1 MHLNRTYQLYILFA
15 VFILF
20 PSVLRGQEIVQMTVH
35 SGESFYVH
43 PEANVSIFSD
53 LNNSGSLGSY
63 NQSTINFLGQ
73 RWNSMMG
80 SRIMDESLNG
90 LTGIG
95 GTIRFSG
102 STFSQSINTL
112 TPAQPNN
119 AFPNITLSNPQN
131 LILRGNDLLVR
142 RSFNFQSGKVILN
155 NINVVL
161 QAGANIAGFDNNKY
175 FVTGT
180 TTTGGTLVRRTTGS
194 QNTQII
200 FPIGTTTS
208 SYTPASI
215 IYTGFPQDLKLR
227 VFENVYDKAIFGN
240 SDNINYVNKTW
251 NLSFSTLDPNARIVL
266 STQHNAS
273 EEGSKFAADRT
284 KSFLS
289 RYQSN
294 IEKWD
299 STDGT
304 GVSPGV
310 ITTGS
315 PIAGSFINSRT
326 VNLGLGLNEFFSKS
340 VLKENVLANYRIPV
354 GISPNSDGLNDK
366 FVIEN
371 LKATDKVRIDI
382 YNRWQ
387 SLVFRD
393 SDYKNTFE
401 GIGNQQGLVNN
412 NLPDGTYYYI
422 LHFNDSKPVTGYIII
437 NR

>member
-1 MHLNRTYQLYILFA
+1 
-15 VFILF
+15 
-20 PSVLRGQEIVQMTVH
+20 MTVH
-35 SGESFYVH
+35 PGESFYVH
-43 PEANVSIFSD
+43 PEANVSVFSD
-53 LNNSGSLGSY
+53 LNNSGSIGSF
-63 NQSTINFLGQ
+63 NQSIINFLGQ
-73 RWNSMMG
+73 RWNNMNG
-80 SRIMDESLNG
+80 SRIVDESLGG
-90 LTGIG
+90 LSGLG

-102 STFSQSINTL
+102 STFPQNINTL
-112 TPAQPNN
+112 ISAQANTG
-119 AFPNITLSNPQN
+119 FPNITLANSQN
-131 LILRGNDLLVR
+131 LILQGNDLLVR
-142 RSFNFQSGKVILN
+142 RSFNFENGKVILN
-155 NINVVL
+155 SRNTIMQN
-161 QAGANIAGFDNNKY
+161 GANIAGFDNNKF

-180 TTTGGTLVRRTTGS
+180 ATSGGSLIRKTSGT

-200 FPIGTTTS
+200 FPLGSTVG

-215 IYTGFPQDLKLR
+215 TYTGIAQDLKLR
-227 VFENVYDKAIFGN
+227 VFDNVYDKAIFGN
-240 SDNINYVNKTW
+240 PDNVNFVNKTW
-251 NLSFSTLDPNARIVL
+251 NLSLSNLDPNANLIL
-266 STQHNAS
+266 SAQHNSS
-273 EEGSKFAADRT
+273 EEGSQFKTDRT

-299 STDGT
+299 STNGT
-304 GVSPGV
+304 GLTPG
-310 ITTGS
+310 IISSGS
-315 PIAGSFINSRT
+315 PISDAYINTRT
-326 VNLGLGLNEFFSKS
+326 ISGGIGLNEYFSKS
-340 VLKENVLANYRIPV
+340 VLKENVLANYRVPV
-354 GISPNSDGLNDK
+354 GISPNNDGLNDK

>member
-1 MHLNRTYQLYILFA
+1 
-15 VFILF
+15 
-20 PSVLRGQEIVQMTVH
+20 MTVH

-43 PEANVSIFSD
+43 PEANVSVFSD
-53 LNNSGSLGSY
+53 LNNAGSVGSY

-73 RWNSMMG
+73 RWNNLNG
-80 SRIMDESLNG
+80 SRIVDESVGG
-90 LTGIG
+90 LTGFG
-95 GTIRFSG
+95 GNIRFSG
-102 STFSQSINTL
+102 TNSPQFINTL
-112 TPAQPNN
+112 TPAQSNTG
-119 AFPNITLSNPQN
+119 FPNITLANSQN
-131 LILRGNDLLVR
+131 LTLLGNDLLVR
-142 RSFNFQSGKVILN
+142 RSFTFQSGKVILN
-155 NINVVL
+155 SRNAVMQN
-161 QAGANIAGFDNNKY
+161 GANIAGFDNTKY

-180 TTTGGTLVRRTTGS
+180 ATSGGSLIRKTSGS

-200 FPIGTTTS
+200 FPLGSTVG

-215 IYTGFPQDLKLR
+215 TYTGIAQDLKLR
-227 VFENVYDKAIFGN
+227 VFDNVYDKATFGN
-240 SDNINYVNKTW
+240 PDNVNFVTKTW
-251 NLSFSTLDPNARIVL
+251 NLSLTNLDPKANLIL
-266 STQHNAS
+266 SVQHNS
-273 EEGSKFAADRT
+273 TEEGSQFTADRT
-284 KSFLS
+284 KSFIS

-299 STDGT
+299 STNGT
-304 GVSPGV
+304 GVSPGI

-315 PIAGSFINSRT
+315 PVPGSYLNTRT
-326 VNLGLGLNEFFSKS
+326 ISGGLGLNEYFSKS
-340 VLKENVLANYRIPV
+340 IVKENVLANYRVPV
-354 GISPNSDGLNDK
+354 GISPNNDGLNDK

-393 SDYKNTFE
+393 SNYKNTFE

>member
-1 MHLNRTYQLYILFA
+1 MHLNRTLQLYILFA
-15 VFILF
+15 FFILF

-35 SGESFYVH
+35 PGESFYVH
-43 PEANVSIFSD
+43 PEANVSVFSD
-53 LNNSGSLGSY
+53 LNNSGSIGSF
-63 NQSTINFLGQ
+63 NQSIINFLGQ
-73 RWNSMMG
+73 RWNNMNG
-80 SRIMDESLNG
+80 SRIVDESLGG
-90 LTGIG
+90 LTGLG

-102 STFSQSINTL
+102 TTFPQNINTL
-112 TPAQPNN
+112 TSAQANTG
-119 AFPNITLSNPQN
+119 FPNITLANSQN
-131 LILRGNDLLVR
+131 LILQGNDLLVR
-142 RSFNFQSGKVILN
+142 RSFNFENGKVILN
-155 NINVVL
+155 SRNTIIQN
-161 QAGANIAGFDNNKY
+161 GASIAGFDNKKY

-180 TTTGGTLVRRTTGS
+180 ATSGGFLIRKTSGS

-200 FPIGTTTS
+200 FPIGSTVG

-215 IYTGFPQDLKLR
+215 TYKGIAQDLKLR
-227 VFENVYDKAIFGN
+227 VFDNVYDKATFGN
-240 SDNINYVNKTW
+240 PDNVNFVNKTW
-251 NLSFSTLDPNARIVL
+251 NLSFSNLDPNANLIL
-266 STQHNAS
+266 STQHNSS
-273 EEGSKFAADRT
+273 EEGTQFAADRT

-299 STDGT
+299 STNGT
-304 GVSPGV
+304 GLTPG
-310 ITTGS
+310 IISSGS
-315 PIAGSFINSRT
+315 AISGAFINTRT
-326 VNLGLGLNEFFSKS
+326 ISGGIGLNVYFSKS

-354 GISPNSDGLNDK
+354 GISPNNDGLNDK

-393 SDYKNTFE
+393 TDYKNTFE

>member
-1 MHLNRTYQLYILFA
+1 
-15 VFILF
+15 
-20 PSVLRGQEIVQMTVH
+20 MTVH

-43 PEANVSIFSD
+43 PEANVSVFSD
-53 LNNSGSLGSY
+53 FNNSGSLGSY
-63 NQSTINFLGQ
+63 NLSTINFLGQ
-73 RWNSMMG
+73 RWNNMNG
-80 SRIMDESLNG
+80 SRIVDESTNG
-90 LTGIG
+90 QTGLG
-95 GTIRFSG
+95 GTIRFSAT
-102 STFSQSINTL
+102 TFPQNINTL
-112 TPAQPNN
+112 TNAQTNTG
-119 AFPNITLSNPQN
+119 FPNITLNNPQN
-131 LILRGNDLLVR
+131 LILQGNDLLVR

-155 NINVVL
+155 NRNAIL
-161 QAGANIAGFDNNKY
+161 QASANIAGFDNNKY

-180 TTTGGTLVRRTTGS
+180 ATNGGSLIRKTTGS

-200 FPIGTTTS
+200 FPLGSTVS

-215 IYTGFPQDLKLR
+215 TYTGIAQDLKLR
-227 VFENVYDKAIFGN
+227 VFDNVYDKATFGN
-240 SDNINYVNKTW
+240 PDNVNFVTKTW
-251 NLSFSTLDPNARIVL
+251 NLSLTNLDPNANIVL
-266 STQHNAS
+266 SAQHNSS
-273 EEGSKFAADRT
+273 EEGSQFTIDKT
-284 KSFLS
+284 TSFLS

-299 STDGT
+299 SANGT
-304 GVSPGV
+304 GLTPG
-310 ITTGS
+310 IISSGS
-315 PIAGSFINSRT
+315 PITGAYINTRT
-326 VNLGLGLNEFFSKS
+326 FSGGIGLNEYFSKS
-340 VLKENVLANYRIPV
+340 VVKENVLANYRVPV
-354 GISPNSDGLNDK
+354 GISPNNDGLNDK

-393 SDYKNTFE
+393 TNYKNTFE

>member
-1 MHLNRTYQLYILFA
+1 
-15 VFILF
+15 
-20 PSVLRGQEIVQMTVH
+20 MTVH

-43 PEANVSIFSD
+43 PEANVSVFSD

-63 NQSTINFLGQ
+63 NNSSINFLGQ
-73 RWNSMMG
+73 RWNNMSG
-80 SRIMDESLNG
+80 SRIVDESTGGQTG
-90 LTGIG
+90 LG

-102 STFSQSINTL
+102 STSQSINTL
-112 TPAQPNN
+112 TSAQANTG
-119 AFPNITLSNPQN
+119 FPNITLANPQN
-131 LILRGNDLLVR
+131 LILQGNDLLVR

-155 NINVVL
+155 SRNAIM

-180 TTTGGTLVRRTTGS
+180 STTGGALVRKTTGS
-194 QNTQII
+194 QTTQII
-200 FPIGTTTS
+200 FPIGSTVG

-215 IYTGFPQDLKLR
+215 IYNGIAQDLKLR
-227 VFENVYDKAIFGN
+227 VFDNVYDKATFGN
-240 SDNINYVNKTW
+240 PDNINFVTKTW
-251 NLSFSTLDPNARIVL
+251 NLSLNNLDPNASLVL
-266 STQHNAS
+266 NAQHNSS
-273 EEGSKFAADRT
+273 EEGSQFTADRT
-284 KSFLS
+284 KSFIS

-299 STDGT
+299 FADGNGIT
-304 GVSPGV
+304 PGV
-310 ITTGS
+310 ISSGG
-315 PIAGSFINSRT
+315 PIPNSFLSTRTINR
-326 VNLGLGLNEFFSKS
+326 GMGLNEYFSKS
-340 VLKENVLANYRIPV
+340 VLKENVLANYRVPV
-354 GISPNSDGLNDK
+354 GISPNNDGLNDK

-371 LKATDKVRIDI
+371 LQATDKVRIEI

-393 SDYKNTFE
+393 TDYKNTFE
-401 GIGNQQGLVNN
+401 GIGNQKGMLNN